1 MLYELD
7 GHRVVTAG
15 SDYFIAPSAAVIG
28 RVRLGRDA
36 NVWFGAV
43 LRGDVNQITIG
54 DATNVQDNAV
64 IHVDTDAEAVIGRE
78 VTIGHAA
85 TVHGCRVGS
94 NSLIGIGAVIL
105 SHAVIGEHCIVGAG
119 ALITER
125 KEFPDRSLIFGSP
138 AKRVREVTDEEMQ
151 MLTDSA
157 AHYAELGRRY
167 RQGLH
172 EQLPPR

>member
-15 SDYFIAPSAAVIG
+15 SDYFIAPSATVIG
-28 RVRLGRDA
+28 RVTLGRDA

-43 LRGDVNQITIG
+43 LRGDVNRITLG
-54 DATNVQDNAV
+54 NATNVQDNAV
-64 IHVDTDAEAVIGRE
+64 IHVDGDAEAVIGDE

-94 NSLIGIGAVIL
+94 RSLIGIGAVIL
-105 SHAVIGEHCIVGAG
+105 SHAIIGEHCIVGAG
-119 ALITER
+119 ALITEA
-125 KEFPDRSLIFGSP
+125 KQFPDRSVIIGSP
-138 AKRVREVTDEEMQ
+138 AKRVREVTEEELR
-151 MLTDSA
+151 MLAASA
-157 AHYAELGRRY
+157 ARYAELGRRY

-172 EQLPPR
+172 EQLPPG